1 MADAWAFLVTRT
13 TYRNG
18 RVRWVR
24 VLCPGAAH
32 CSWSPAKLAGE
43 VALRSSQAV
52 SPCWEPRR
60 DLRRRVL

>member
-24 VLCPGAAH
+24 VLRPGAAH
-32 CSWSPAKLAGE
+32 CSWSPAKLAGDNQPYT
-43 VALRSSQAV
+43 V
-52 SPCWEPRR
+52 PRQFGGGSR
-60 DLRRRVL
+60 PTQ